1 MAHFILE
8 YSANLGPKV
17 DVSSLLE
24 AIVDEAVATGVF
36 PRAGCRARAHRCD
49 DYFIADGRAE
59 FAFVHLQVRMGAGR
73 SDGEKAST
81 QKALID
87 VLKAGLQSVMASQ
100 GVAVSLELLELP
112 PHKANLNNIREYLNA
127 E

>member
-73 SDGEKAST
+73 SDREKASA
-81 QKALID
+81 QKAFTS
-87 VLKAGLQSVMASQ
+87 VLKIGLE
-100 GVAVSLELLELP
+100 G
-112 PHKANLNNIREYLNA
+112 KF
-127 E
+127 